1 MSDQNNISIDKEV
14 LLDWYRDQIEQ
25 YMQVLPRY
33 TLYGKTLQQVLEKA
47 TAKLAPQAIVQTR
60 PKAIAGFSE
69 KIIRK
74 SAEGKDPVNKFTD
87 LCGGR
92 VITHLPSEVKAVC
105 EFIEK
110 NFDIDWDNSVDVS
123 QRLRTAEFGYR
134 SIHYIVK
141 FKPDVFP
148 TKDIDVPIP
157 EDVFGLKA
165 EIQVR
170 TLLEHTWA
178 DFSHNTSYKGAF
190 NIPEK
195 WERELARIAATLEEL
210 DNAYSR
216 IHEGL
221 QTYAA
226 SYGTYMTKA
235 QMKDE
240 IDKLEMVLEYDPD
253 NLKIAHH
260 IGKLAITLG
269 DWQKAIDVLSR
280 HVHSDFQPILK
291 DLGVAVCKLHKNN
304 PKSREFL
311 QGREYLERA
320 ITLPDRDADTLASL
334 AGTWKGSND
343 DKAQELYRQAFKIDP
358 TDSYALGNY
367 LEYEIASRRDIPLAS
382 LLGPVISRAIQKSQ
396 DQADVGMNIPW
407 AFYDIGKFYL
417 FLEKPYESLTA
428 YAKAIQLS
436 TDAWMME
443 TSLNSLDKLSV
454 VKETLPGFEW
464 VRRLL
469 ITGLAAKFPKETTIQ
484 QVKKIASTGYGSIQG
499 PCVIVVGG
507 NDNNEQQMQSHHN
520 LILEAFKDFNGT
532 IITTGTAR
540 CIGEVQ
546 QLYPKSIRTIG
557 YVPRQAS
564 HSSIDKRYSE
574 IRYTEGDE
582 NADDSAREALQG
594 WIDLIAS
601 GIQPQQVK
609 LLGIGGKSIAA
620 AEYRIALGLGARVVV
635 VQNSGIEEAKLLS
648 DDDWNISEMLVQLP
662 VDVMT
667 SRAFIGP
674 GSKKIDPGIR
684 DTIARAIHEAYR
696 DVQIDRKQS
705 INPSLADWEDLIT
718 DLKES
723 NRQQADHNIQ
733 KLLLIGC
740 TIHKAKGQDISL
752 MKFTEDEIEFLAE
765 MEHARWNAERLLS
778 GWKLGNEK
786 DVIKKISPYIV
797 PWSELLDEVKEW
809 DREAVRKIPEILAEV
824 GLEIHRNI

>member
-1 MSDQNNISIDKEV
+1 MSDQNNISTDKEV
-14 LLDWYRDQIEQ
+14 VLWYRDQIEQ
-25 YMQVLPRY
+25 YIQVFPRY

-47 TAKLAPQAIVQTR
+47 TAQLAPLAIVQTR
-60 PKAIAGFSE
+60 PKAIAGFAE

-74 SAEGKDPVNKFTD
+74 RAVGNDPVSEFTD

-141 FKPDVFP
+141 FKPDIFP

-195 WERELARIAATLEEL
+195 WEREIARIAATLEEL

-280 HVHSDFQPILK
+280 HVHSDSQPILK
-291 DLGVAVCKLHKNN
+291 DLGVAICKLHKNN
-304 PKSREFL
+304 PKSREYL
-311 QGREYLERA
+311 QGQEYLERA
-320 ITLPDRDADTLASL
+320 STLPDRDADTVASL
-334 AGTWKGSND
+334 AGTWKGLND
-343 DKAQELYRQAFKIDP
+343 DKARELYRQAFEIDP

-367 LEYEIASRRDIPLAS
+367 LEYEFTSRRDISLAS
-382 LLGPVISRAIQKSQ
+382 LIGPVISRAIQKSQ

-407 AFYDIGKFYL
+407 VFYDIGKFYL
-417 FLEKPYESLTA
+417 FLKRPYESITA

-443 TSLNSLDKLSV
+443 TSLNSLNKLSV

-469 ITGLAAKFPKETTIQ
+469 ITGLAAKFPEETAIQ
-484 QVKKIASTGYGSIQG
+484 QVKKLASTGYESIQC

-507 NDNNEQQMQSHHN
+507 NDDNKQQMQSHRN
-520 LILEAFKDFNGT
+520 LILEAFKGFNGT

-546 QLYPKSIRTIG
+546 QLYPNSIRTIG
-557 YVPRQAS
+557 YVPKQAF

-574 IRYTEGDE
+574 IRYTEGDGI
-582 NADDSAREALQG
+582 SAQEALQG

-635 VQNSGIEEAKLLS
+635 VRNSGIEEAKLLS

-667 SRAFIGP
+667 IRAFIGQ
-674 GSKKIDPGIR
+674 GIKKLDPNIR

-696 DVQIDRKQS
+696 DVQINRKAS
-705 INPSLADWEDLIT
+705 IDPSLANWEDLIA

-733 KLLLIGC
+733 KLLFIDC
-740 TIHKAKGQDISL
+740 TIHKANGRDILL
-752 MKFTEDEIEFLAE
+752 MEFTEDEVEFLAE

-797 PWSELLDEVKEW
+797 SWSELPDEVKEW
-809 DREAVRKIPEILAEV
+809 DREAVRKIPEILAEA
-824 GLEIHRNI
+824 GLEVHRNI

>member
-1 MSDQNNISIDKEV
+1 MSDVNNISTDKEV
-14 LLDWYRDQIEQ
+14 VLAWYRDQIEQ
-25 YMQVLPRY
+25 YMQVFPRY
-33 TLYGKTLQQVLEKA
+33 TLYGETLQQVLEKA
-47 TAKLAPQAIVQTR
+47 AAKLTPQGIVQTR
-60 PKAIAGFSE
+60 PKAIAGFAE

-74 SAEGKDPVNKFTD
+74 SAVGMKPVNEFTD

-92 VITHLPSEVKAVC
+92 VITLIPTEVKAIC

-110 NFDIDWDNSVDVS
+110 NFDVDWDKSVDVRK
-123 QRLRTAEFGYR
+123 RLRTAEFGYR

-141 FKPDVFP
+141 FKPGVFP
-148 TKDIDVPIP
+148 TKDIDVSIP
-157 EDVFGLKA
+157 EDVFGLEA

-178 DFSHNTSYKGAF
+178 DFTHNTSYKGAF

-195 WERELARIAATLEEL
+195 WERELARIAATLEDL
-210 DNAYSR
+210 DDAYSR

-221 QTYAA
+221 QYYAA

-240 IDKLEMVLEYDPD
+240 IDKLEIVLEYDPD
-253 NLKIAHH
+253 DLKIAHRV
-260 IGKLAITLG
+260 GKLAIKLG

-280 HVHSDFQPILK
+280 HVHSDSQPILK

-304 PKSREFL
+304 PKSREYL
-311 QGREYLERA
+311 QGQEYLERA
-320 ITLPDRDADTLASL
+320 CTLPDRDADALASL
-334 AGTWKGSND
+334 AGTWKGLND
-343 DKAQELYRQAFKIDP
+343 EKARELYRQAFEIDP

-367 LEYEIASRRDIPLAS
+367 LEYEFTSRKDISLVS
-382 LLGPVISRAIQKSQ
+382 LLGPVISRAIQKSK
-396 DQADVGMNIPW
+396 DQAEVGMNIPW

-436 TDAWMME
+436 TDAWMIE

-469 ITGLAAKFPKETTIQ
+469 ITGLAAKFPEETAIE
-484 QVKKIASTGYGSIQG
+484 QVKKLSSKGYESIQG
-499 PCVIVVGG
+499 PCVIVVGE
-507 NDNNEQQMQSHHN
+507 NDVKEQQMQSHRN

-546 QLYPKSIRTIG
+546 QLYPESIRTIG
-557 YVPRQAS
+557 YVPKQAS
-564 HSSIDKRYSE
+564 QSSIDKLYSD
-574 IRYTEGDE
+574 IRYTEGND
-582 NADDSAREALQG
+582 NSAREALQG

-609 LLGIGGKSIAA
+609 LLGLGGKSIAA
-620 AEYRIALGLGARVVV
+620 AEYRIALGLGARVAVV
-635 VQNSGIEEAKLLS
+635 WNSGKEEAKLLS
-648 DDDWNISEMLVQLP
+648 DHDWNISEMLVQLP

-667 SRAFIGP
+667 IRAFIGP
-674 GSKKIDPGIR
+674 GSQKLDPGIR

-696 DVQIDRKQS
+696 DVQINSKQS
-705 INPSLADWEDLIT
+705 IDPSLADWEDLIA

-723 NRQQADHNIQ
+723 NRQQADNNIQ

-740 TIHKAKGQDISL
+740 SIHKAKGRDISL
-752 MKFTEDEIEFLAE
+752 MKFTEDEVEFLAE
-765 MEHARWNAERLLS
+765 MEHARWNAERILS

-797 PWSELLDEVKEW
+797 PWSELPDEVKEW
-809 DREAVRKIPEILAEV
+809 DRETVRKIPEILAEEE
-824 GLEIHRNI
+824 LEIHRNI